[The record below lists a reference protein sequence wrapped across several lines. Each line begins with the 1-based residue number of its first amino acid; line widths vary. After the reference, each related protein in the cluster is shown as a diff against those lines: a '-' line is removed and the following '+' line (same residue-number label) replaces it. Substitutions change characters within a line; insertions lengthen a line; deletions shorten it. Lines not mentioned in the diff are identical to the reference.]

1 MSTFRIALFLSP
13 ILALGGCAASAG
25 PGGTALVSGGSTSV
39 SAETAAPAANSPA
52 YVLSDEEKGIDCKRL
67 TGRMKIRILQ
77 IRDDRKRVRSSE
89 LSRSLHAAQGQF
101 GGSAA
106 GSDPDG
112 DAARDRAM
120 LAAYNGQLA
129 AKGCKTLDLEAE
141 LKP

>member
-1 MSTFRIALFLSP
+1 MTTRRIALFLCP
-13 ILALGGCAASAG
+13 VLVLGGCAASAD
-25 PGGTALVSGGSTSV
+25 PGATAIASGGLTRV
-39 SAETAAPAANSPA
+39 AGEAAAPSADAPG

-77 IRDDRKRVRSSE
+77 LRDDRKRVRSSE
-89 LSRSLHAAQGQF
+89 LSRSLHAAQGQL